1 MTTPSSPPSVDLSH
15 GASFANGFPHEF
27 FTWLRAH
34 DPVHWHEPTEHT
46 PGGEGFWVV
55 SRYEDVGYV
64 IRNPQLFSSA
74 VAGGR
79 KGGGT
84 SLEDREEFVNI
95 SLNATDDPKHRR
107 LRGLISQGFTPKA
120 IQQLQSEIEERAHQ
134 LFDQVSDLQHF
145 DFVHEVARELPLQMI
160 CSMLGVPLDERAE
173 LARAIDGGGESIE
186 RRRESLRRLYRQPGM
201 LPERDCFVGLLIGRQ
216 AGCAT
221 LHVEEAIGRGVLEC
235 GVHPGARSRGV
246 GRALVDAAVAHARG
260 LGLEVLDF
268 DAPEGDEA
276 AARLFG
282 GAGFAV
288 VRRHLHLRIEG
299 LAPPPQREAQG
310 RVVRA
315 LRREEAPALTE
326 IQNAAFTGS
335 WGYCPNTPEQLDYR
349 IYELPLDHPDDVV
362 VVEEEGRL
370 VGYCWA
376 QRRGRGEPG
385 VVGMVGVLPE
395 AQGRGVGWAA
405 TAASLAALAEAGAQ
419 PIDITVDE
427 ANTPAVNLY
436 RSLGFETAWR
446 SVWYRRDLSA

>member
-173 LARAIDGGGESIE
+173 LVDWIDQGLASDKGDVMDPEIIAKIRQYGADLIEKKRRAPADDMLSAFIAARFEEDGSQLSDAELLGFFSLLFPAGAETTRSALGGAVKAFAEFPEQFERLKNDVELTESAIEEIVRWTTPSIYKRRTAVQDTELGGRKIRRGDKVTHWEMSANRDERAFTDPFTFDIGRRPNKHLGFGGGVHFCLGVSLARMEIKVALDVLTE
-186 RRRESLRRLYRQPGM
+186 RFQQFEIVGDHAWMPNNRL
-201 LPERDCFVGLLIGRQ
+201 
-216 AGCAT
+216 
-221 LHVEEAIGRGVLEC
+221 
-235 GVHPGARSRGV
+235 
-246 GRALVDAAVAHARG
+246 
-260 LGLEVLDF
+260 LGLTKLEIC
-268 DAPEGDEA
+268 A
-276 AARLFG
+276 A
-282 GAGFAV
+282 
-288 VRRHLHLRIEG
+288 
-299 LAPPPQREAQG
+299 
-310 RVVRA
+310 
-315 LRREEAPALTE
+315 
-326 IQNAAFTGS
+326 
-335 WGYCPNTPEQLDYR
+335 
-349 IYELPLDHPDDVV
+349 
-362 VVEEEGRL
+362 
-370 VGYCWA
+370 
-376 QRRGRGEPG
+376 
-385 VVGMVGVLPE
+385 
-395 AQGRGVGWAA
+395 
-405 TAASLAALAEAGAQ
+405 
-419 PIDITVDE
+419 
-427 ANTPAVNLY
+427 
-436 RSLGFETAWR
+436 
-446 SVWYRRDLSA
+446 